1 MRTLL
6 WLLLAT
12 SLACGPT
19 QEKAEKTQEPQATV
33 PMEIAEAGEEKEAP
47 SPVYYRQTNIHA
59 LTPVPIHLVRH
70 PDPVVMA
77 KHLIDLLS
85 IKPETPGFEPI
96 WPSNT
101 FLREVYLLNEGTIVV
116 DFDQRFVDAMSS
128 GTTLEEE
135 MVVSLVL
142 TLLDNFDTYQRVR
155 ILVNG
160 MPQET
165 FLGHVDIESAL
176 DRSTKV
182 YTVIPEQDPD
192 EGIIVENLDDENQGE
207 NKN

>member
-1 MRTLL
+1 MRTLM
-6 WLLLAT
+6 WLVLAT

-19 QEKAEKTQEPQATV
+19 QENVEKVPEPPKTI

-47 SPVYYRQTNIHA
+47 SPVYYRQTNINA

-70 PDPVVMA
+70 PDPAVMA

-85 IKPETPGFEPI
+85 IQPETPGFEAI

-101 FLREVYLLNEGTIVV
+101 FVREVYLLNEGTIVV
-116 DFDQRFVDAMSS
+116 DFDQGFVSS
-128 GTTLEEE
+128 LSAGTTLEEE

-142 TLLDNFDTYQRVR
+142 TLLDNFGTYQRVR
-155 ILVNG
+155 ILVGGN
-160 MPQET
+160 PQET
-165 FLGHVDIESAL
+165 FLGHVDIESTL
-176 DRSTKV
+176 DRATKV
-182 YTVIPEQDPD
+182 YTVIPEQDPNED
-192 EGIIVENLDDENQGE
+192 IVVENLDDDQSA